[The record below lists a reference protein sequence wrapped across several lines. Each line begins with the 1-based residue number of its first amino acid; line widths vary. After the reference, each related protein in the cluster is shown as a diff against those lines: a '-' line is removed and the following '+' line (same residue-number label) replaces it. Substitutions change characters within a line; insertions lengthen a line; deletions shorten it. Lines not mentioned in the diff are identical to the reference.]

1 MHLSREAAIS
11 HMNPPAVPFADLYAQ
26 YRSIQSE
33 IDEAIS
39 AVIRESAFIRGP
51 FVDRFEMEFAA
62 ACGAA
67 HCVSCANGTDA
78 LHIAMHALGVSEGDE
93 VITTAHSWIATSAM
107 ITRAGGKVVFCDT
120 DRDTFTI
127 DPNAIEA
134 KITSRTV
141 GIIPVHLY
149 GQSADMDPILAIAR
163 RHKLWLIE
171 DCAQA
176 HLARYK
182 GKLVG
187 TFGDAATFSF
197 YPGKNLGAFGDAGAI
212 ITQDEAL
219 ARRMAMFARHGGLVK
234 GEHLIEGLNSRLDGL
249 QAAILSVKL
258 KHLAGWTMRR
268 REVARQYDAALAK
281 VAGMVVPAVAE
292 GREHVYHLYVIRHE
306 RRQELSAY
314 LKNAGVQTVI
324 NYPTALP
331 FLPPY
336 AYLGSREQDYPNAHR
351 NQSRVLS
358 LPMSAEIS
366 ARQIGLVVD
375 AVSSFASTHG

>member
-1 MHLSREAAIS
+1 
-11 HMNPPAVPFADLYAQ
+11 
-26 YRSIQSE
+26 
-33 IDEAIS
+33 
-39 AVIRESAFIRGP
+39 
-51 FVDRFEMEFAA
+51 
-62 ACGAA
+62 
-67 HCVSCANGTDA
+67 
-78 LHIAMHALGVSEGDE
+78 
-93 VITTAHSWIATSAM
+93 
-107 ITRAGGKVVFCDT
+107 
-120 DRDTFTI
+120 
-127 DPNAIEA
+127 
-134 KITSRTV
+134 
-141 GIIPVHLY
+141 
-149 GQSADMDPILAIAR
+149 
-163 RHKLWLIE
+163 
-171 DCAQA
+171 
-176 HLARYK
+176 
-182 GKLVG
+182 
-187 TFGDAATFSF
+187 
-197 YPGKNLGAFGDAGAI
+197 
-212 ITQDEAL
+212 
-219 ARRMAMFARHGGLVK
+219 
-234 GEHLIEGLNSRLDGL
+234 LNSRLDGL